1 MENLNEHLRRV
12 HTNPDGAGNTPPPDM
27 VLSDE
32 NDSEQT
38 GIKRKRRPSEAQA
51 AEEINELKEEVK
63 RLRVENEKLKAEMQ
77 QQSTHSLSMMAQ
89 IAELQD
95 ALREGLSHHALGA
108 PEAPMM

>member
-12 HTNPDGAGNTPPPDM
+12 HTNPEGAGTTPPPDM

-38 GIKRKRRPSEAQA
+38 GMKRKRRTSDTQA
-51 AEEINELKEEVK
+51 TEEIIELKEEVK
-63 RLRVENEKLKAEMQ
+63 RLREENDKLKAEMQ
-77 QQSTHSLSMMAQ
+77 QQSQHSLAMMAQ

-95 ALREGLSHHALGA
+95 TLRDGLSHHGLGA
-108 PEAPMM
+108 PTAQMI

>member
-38 GIKRKRRPSEAQA
+38 GVKRKRRASDTAN
-51 AEEINELKEEVK
+51 AEIIELKEEVK
-63 RLRVENEKLKAEMQ
+63 RLREENEKLTADVA
-77 QQSTHSLSMMAQ
+77 QQSQHSLAMMAQ

-95 ALREGLSHHALGA
+95 ALRNGVSHHALGA
-108 PEAPMM
+108 PTAQMI